1 MDKSDFIGGCLTN
14 VKCPKINKDVVRSLI
29 KIISDILGKVNKGR
43 SLYLAKHSI
52 AIVALLHMLLDGY
65 ASFKTCLAYMF
76 CLQKTNMF
84 SLKSLTIND
93 ILPNQLK

>member
-1 MDKSDFIGGCLTN
+1 MDRQRQMDKSDFIGGCLSI

-52 AIVALLHMLLDGY
+52 AIVALLHMLDGY
-65 ASFKTCLAYMF
+65 ASFKTF
-76 CLQKTNMF
+76 NK
-84 SLKSLTIND
+84 KS
-93 ILPNQLK
+93 KHV

>member
-1 MDKSDFIGGCLTN
+1 MDRQRQMDKSDFIGGCLSI

-65 ASFKTCLAYMF
+65 ASFKTF
-76 CLQKTNMF
+76 NK
-84 SLKSLTIND
+84 KS
-93 ILPNQLK
+93 KHV